1 VERLRFTIASLVGP
15 LCLGR
20 SRFQRLVE
28 VAHDDTLLG
37 ALLRRHSNLRGS
49 MIFSL
54 PRSGT
59 NFYLQVASVPA
70 TQTTTLSARNPL
82 ALRQRAVAS
91 LAAAAALQVAAR
103 LVALDQR
110 TTTLLPQPSGPAL
123 QTLEAVSLARAS
135 RRRASARRQQLVE
148 VCLEAAAPA
157 VHSVLPART
166 PQPVASVAALAALL
180 AEATTHHP
188 TMEPPTLRSS
198 HSRRRTVQAMP
209 NRSTRPSPS
218 SNRTRT
224 TPSRSCA

>member
-1 VERLRFTIASLVGP
+1 
-15 LCLGR
+15 
-20 SRFQRLVE
+20 
-28 VAHDDTLLG
+28 
-37 ALLRRHSNLRGS
+37 
-49 MIFSL
+49 
-54 PRSGT
+54 
-59 NFYLQVASVPA
+59 
-70 TQTTTLSARNPL
+70 
-82 ALRQRAVAS
+82 
-91 LAAAAALQVAAR
+91 
-103 LVALDQR
+103 
-110 TTTLLPQPSGPAL
+110 
-123 QTLEAVSLARAS
+123 
-135 RRRASARRQQLVE
+135 VE